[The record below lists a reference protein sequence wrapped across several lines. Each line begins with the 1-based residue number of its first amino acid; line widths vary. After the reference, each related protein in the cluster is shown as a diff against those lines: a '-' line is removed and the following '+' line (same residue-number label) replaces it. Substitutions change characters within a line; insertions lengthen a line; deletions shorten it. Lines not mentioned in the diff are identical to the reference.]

1 MNGRTNSSD
10 VTVTEV
16 IVQEG
21 VSIPLEAPTSFSGT
35 SGDGTATITWTDPVN
50 KYADP
55 GGELVSDWSHDIVV
69 RKQGS
74 APSSPSDGVQVLQTT
89 SRDQV
94 ASEPYVDSGLTN
106 DQEYYYGIYA
116 YNQFGLESEA
126 LIGSVTPTR
135 FYSVAYARRINLAE
149 GLCCGGYNGSFA
161 ICVEYEDAYEMGI
174 STNAEVINSLLVKS
188 TAKWPTGPDTEYTIW
203 PQSSVRLGNKCIFF
217 SWGDNTTV
225 VYDGNLTQSL
235 LTGMLFNN
243 AGSFISSASVDN
255 SIAYVFA
262 NQQCTY
268 PNTCVNR
275 GYKIDSNLVVSGIS
289 KLPQS
294 TSWKGVSLSSPNY
307 AMIGGIS
314 KSSGA
319 GGSTNYDYNYFFDTN
334 GTRQRVSTPLCLGND
349 IATSLCDEYMLIYG
363 GSEQAN
369 SRVDSNHVYAISSD
383 LVSSDIYEMDGPGTF
398 APYDIQTT
406 GLGITMSKRP
416 GSIYDDFHH
425 FDKRLTYQGKIS
437 GTPSNISVTYD
448 PTQCTKAGNYV
459 LIANKGSNSVYAF
472 ENT

>member
-10 VTVTEV
+10 VTINEI
-16 IVQEG
+16 IVNEG
-21 VSIPLEAPTSFSGT
+21 VSIPLEAPTGFSGT

-50 KYADP
+50 KYANP
-55 GGELVSDWSHDIVV
+55 GGELVSDWSHDIVI

-74 APSSPSDGVQVLQTT
+74 APSSPTDGVQILQTT
-89 SRDQV
+89 TRDQA

-116 YNQFGLESEA
+116 YNQFGLESEG

-135 FYSVAYARRINLAE
+135 FYSVAYARSVSLSKYLFYA
-149 GLCCGGYNGSFA
+149 GHNGSFA
-161 ICVEYEDAYEMGI
+161 IYAEANMSDGMGGI
-174 STNAEVINSLLVKS
+174 TLAERIDSSLVKS
-188 TAKWPTGPDTEYTIW
+188 SITWPTEPDTGYTIY
-203 PQSSVRLGNKCIFF
+203 PRASVRLGNRCVFF
-217 SWGDNTTV
+217 SGNDNNSV
-225 VYDGNLTQSL
+225 VYDGNLIQSF
-235 LTGMLFNN
+235 LTGVLFGNTN
-243 AGSFISSASVDN
+243 GCISSASVDN

-262 NQQCTY
+262 YQQSSY
-268 PNTCVNR
+268 PNTYVNR

-314 KSSGA
+314 RSDGS
-319 GGSTNYDYNYFFDTN
+319 GGSTNYDYNYFFDQN
-334 GTRQRVSTPLCLGND
+334 GTRQQVSTPLCLGND

-406 GLGITMSKRP
+406 GLGITMSMRT
-416 GSIYDDFHH
+416 GVQYVDFHH

-437 GTPSNISVTYD
+437 GTPSNISVMSD
-448 PTQCTKAGNYV
+448 PIQCTKAGNYV
-459 LIANKGSNSVYAF
+459 LIANNGSKSVYAF